1 MKVQCKQILFSI
13 LLSAVIGTVQAE
25 AIVIEGAKAQTIY
38 DEQKGIAQILVQK
51 NKVFTLRHQGQEEEK
66 PDEINVKVGETFFIV
81 NEEDKFIHNV
91 YDLDDESWILKK
103 QEPGGIAAI
112 RFEEEGPHALR
123 CAIHPTMKTL
133 IKVNAE

>member
-1 MKVQCKQILFSI
+1 MKKQCIQ
-13 LLSAVIGTVQAE
+13 LLLIMSMNAVMGVVFADVVVTEGVE
-25 AIVIEGAKAQTIY
+25 A
-38 DEQKGIAQILVQK
+38 QKLYNEKRNSAQILVQK
-51 NKVFTLRHQGQEEEK
+51 NKVFILRHQGKEEEK
-66 PDEINVKVGETFFIV
+66 PEELEVKKGETFFIV

-112 RFEEEGPHALR
+112 RFEKEGRHSLR

-133 IKVNAE
+133 IKVKAE